1 MKIKK
6 VLVSQ
11 PAPAPDSKSPYFDIA
26 SKYDVDILFRP
37 FIHVEGV
44 SAKDFRKQK
53 VDILSHTAIIFTSK
67 TAIDHYFHLCEELRL
82 QMPETMKYFCVSE
95 QVSNY
100 LQKYI
105 VFRKRK
111 IFDAPKGTF
120 KDLVESVLKKHKDEK
135 YLLLLSDISKGDM
148 AEMMEKIKLQFS
160 KAVVYN
166 TVSSD
171 MTDIN
176 IHDFD
181 IVLFF
186 SPQGILSLKNNFP
199 DFEQGDLKIGTFGPS
214 TAQAVKDAGLRLDIE
229 APSPETPSMTAA
241 LEKFIKQNKG

>member
-6 VLVSQ
+6 ILVSQ

-26 SKYDVDILFRP
+26 SKYDVEIDFRP

-67 TAIDHYFHLCEELRL
+67 TAIDHYFHLCEELRIT
-82 QMPETMKYFCVSE
+82 MPETMKYFCVSE

-111 IFDAPKGTF
+111 IFDSSKGNF
-120 KDLVESVLKKHKDEK
+120 KDLVETVLKKHKDEK

-148 AEMMEKIKLQFS
+148 AEMMEKMKLQFS

-171 MTDIN
+171 MTDVKIN
-176 IHDFD
+176 DYD
-181 IVLFF
+181 VVLFF
-186 SPQGILSLKNNFP
+186 SPQGILSLKSNFP
-199 DFEQGDLKIGTFGPS
+199 DFVQGDLNIGTFGPS
-214 TAQAVKDAGLRLDIE
+214 TAQAVKDAGLRLDIQ
-229 APSPETPSMTAA
+229 APTPETPSMTAA
-241 LEKFIKQNKG
+241 LEKFIKENK

>member
-1 MKIKK
+1 M
-6 VLVSQ
+6 SQ

-26 SKYDVDILFRP
+26 SKYDVEIDFRP

-67 TAIDHYFHLCEELRL
+67 TAIDHYFHLCEELRIT
-82 QMPETMKYFCVSE
+82 MPETMKYFCVSE
-95 QVSNY
+95 QISNY

-111 IFDAPKGTF
+111 IFDSSKGNF
-120 KDLVESVLKKHKDEK
+120 KDLVDTVLKKHKDEK

-148 AEMMEKIKLQFS
+148 AEMMEKMKLQFS

-171 MTDIN
+171 MTDVK
-176 IHDFD
+176 IHDYD
-181 IVLFF
+181 VVLFF

-199 DFEQGDLKIGTFGPS
+199 DFEQGDLNIGTFGPS
-214 TAQAVKDAGLRLDIE
+214 TAQAVKNAGLRLDIE

>member
-1 MKIKK
+1 M
-6 VLVSQ
+6 SQ

-26 SKYDVDILFRP
+26 SKYDVEIDFRP

-67 TAIDHYFHLCEELRL
+67 TAIDHYFHLCEELRIT
-82 QMPETMKYFCVSE
+82 MPETMKYFCVSE
-95 QVSNY
+95 QISNY

-111 IFDAPKGTF
+111 IFDSSKGNF
-120 KDLVESVLKKHKDEK
+120 KDLVDTVLKKHKDEK

-148 AEMMEKIKLQFS
+148 AEMMEKMKLQFS

-171 MTDIN
+171 MT
-176 IHDFD
+176 
-181 IVLFF
+181 
-186 SPQGILSLKNNFP
+186 LSL
-199 DFEQGDLKIGTFGPS
+199 IH
-214 TAQAVKDAGLRLDIE
+214 I
-229 APSPETPSMTAA
+229 
-241 LEKFIKQNKG
+241 

>member
-6 VLVSQ
+6 ILVSQ

-26 SKYDVDILFRP
+26 SKYDVEIDFRP

-67 TAIDHYFHLCEELRL
+67 TAIDHYFHLCEELRIT
-82 QMPETMKYFCVSE
+82 MPETMKYFCVSE
-95 QVSNY
+95 QISNY

-111 IFDAPKGTF
+111 IFDSSKGNF
-120 KDLVESVLKKHKDEK
+120 KDLVDTVLKKHKDEK

-148 AEMMEKIKLQFS
+148 AEMMEKMKLQFS

-171 MTDIN
+171 MTDVK
-176 IHDFD
+176 IHDYD
-181 IVLFF
+181 VVLFF

-199 DFEQGDLKIGTFGPS
+199 DFEQGDLNIGTFGPS
-214 TAQAVKDAGLRLDIE
+214 TAQAVKNAGLRLDIE

>member
-1 MKIKK
+1 MKINKI
-6 VLVSQ
+6 LVSQ
-11 PAPAPDSKSPYFDIA
+11 PAPAPESKSPYFDIA
-26 SKYDVDILFRP
+26 SKYGVDITFRQ

-67 TAIDHYFHLCEELRL
+67 IAIDHFFHLCEELRV

-95 QVSNY
+95 SVSNY

-111 IFDAPKGTF
+111 IFDTPKGTF
-120 KDLVESVLKKHKDEK
+120 KDLAEGVLKKHKEEK
-135 YLLLLSDISKGDM
+135 YLLLLSDISKNDM
-148 AEMMEKIKLQFS
+148 AEMLEKLKLQFT

-171 MTDIN
+171 MSDIQ
-176 IHDFD
+176 IHDYD
-181 IVLFF
+181 VVLFF
-186 SPQGILSLKNNFP
+186 SPQGIVSLKHNYP
-199 DFEQGDLKIGTFGPS
+199 DFVQGDLNIGCFGLS
-214 TAQAVKDAGLRLDIE
+214 TANAIKEAGLRLDIS
-229 APSPETPSMTAA
+229 APSPEAPSMTAA
-241 LEKFIKQNKG
+241 LENFIKANKD

>member
-1 MKIKK
+1 M
-6 VLVSQ
+6 SQ

-26 SKYDVDILFRP
+26 SKYDVEIDFRP

-67 TAIDHYFHLCEELRL
+67 TAIDHYFHLCEELRIT
-82 QMPETMKYFCVSE
+82 MPETMKYFCVSE
-95 QVSNY
+95 QISNY

-111 IFDAPKGTF
+111 IFDSSKGNF
-120 KDLVESVLKKHKDEK
+120 KDLVDTVLKKHKEEK

-148 AEMMEKIKLQFS
+148 AEMMEKMKLQFS

-171 MTDIN
+171 MTDVK
-176 IHDFD
+176 IHDYD
-181 IVLFF
+181 VVLFF

-199 DFEQGDLKIGTFGPS
+199 DFEQGDLNIGTFGPS
-214 TAQAVKDAGLRLDIE
+214 TAQAVKNAGLRLDIE